1 MNNGLLDTN
10 MKYYILTLDNGIQKE
25 QPVEIAVFNVF
36 NDDTKLVQLNGNIF
50 GLLKMP
56 GKNISSQDLDSD
68 IIKSDIAELLDI
80 NHENSFRIANSSE
93 VIGIF
98 TELNYRKDI
107 ETRISATT
115 AISHLI
121 ENINNRII
129 YGEEYNW
136 IIDTLNIPQ
145 DFTGNGISDKQ
156 KIKNIIELGI
166 FALKQEIEM
175 NAGRS
180 LDSKSL
186 SSLRKNYLRMI
197 IFDLIVERKH
207 RGLDYY
213 FISSLNNNNTPV
225 YYDAH
230 FGPISVSTSKDKNI
244 VQNKK
249 VYYFNNKLI
258 RIDSLLEVL
267 FENYYDDIKKLT
279 ESVSDAK
286 NLYEDA
292 INRIIYNNTDI
303 NNAIDLDNTIKE
315 NIKRIYNIQEEKY
328 KELNNNKKRN
338 KVEATMATQSLNV
351 RVTAKLDLIQ
361 KKYPLNPNQ
370 HTDIIEKHKKDRPKE
385 KLKLI
390 VENYKD
396 SEKGFINSA
405 ILIALIGLICGI
417 GIGIVYA
424 IVSIV

>member
-1 MNNGLLDTN
+1 MNNSILDTN
-10 MKYYILTLDNGIQKE
+10 VKYYILTLDNGIQKE
-25 QPVEIAVFNVF
+25 QPVEITVFNVF
-36 NDDTKLVQLNGNIF
+36 NDDTKLIQLNGNIF
-50 GLLKMP
+50 GLLKMA
-56 GKNISSQDLDSD
+56 GKNNSSQALDSD

-129 YGEEYNW
+129 YGKEYNW
-136 IIDTLNIPQ
+136 IIDTLNLQQ
-145 DFTGNGISDKQ
+145 DVTGNGITDKE

-166 FALKQEIEM
+166 FALKQEIEI
-175 NAGRS
+175 NAGRV
-180 LDSKSL
+180 LDSNSF
-186 SSLRKNYLRMI
+186 SSLRKSYLRMI

-213 FISSLNNNNTPV
+213 FISSLNSNNMPV
-225 YYDAH
+225 YYDAR
-230 FGPISVSTSKDKNI
+230 FCPISVSTSKEKSI
-244 VQNKK
+244 IQNKK
-249 VYYFNNKLI
+249 VYYLNNKLI
-258 RIDSLLEVL
+258 KVDSLLEVL
-267 FENYYDDIKKLT
+267 FEQYYDDIKKLT
-279 ESVSDAK
+279 ESISDAK

-292 INRIIYNNTDI
+292 INRIIYNNTEI
-303 NNAIDLDNTIKE
+303 NNAIDLEKTIKE

-370 HTDIIEKHKKDRPKE
+370 HTDIIEKHRKEHSNE

-396 SEKGFINSA
+396 SEKGFINAA
-405 ILIALIGLICGI
+405 ILIALIGLICGV

-424 IVSIV
+424 IFSLV